1 MPRPVSKYPTDL
13 ELQILKVLWQQ
24 SPMLARDVQAALGE
38 GGRELAK
45 TSVITTL
52 NTMFGKKYLK
62 RKKQGNMYL
71 FSPQISE
78 DQVSN
83 RVLEDV
89 VDRVFDGSASAVLMK
104 LFDVKDLDADELRE
118 LRTLINR
125 KINESSPT
133 FGS

>member
-24 SPMLARDVQAALGE
+24 SPLLARDVQAALGE

-52 NTMFGKKYLK
+52 NTMVGKKYLK
-62 RKKQGNMYL
+62 RKLQGNMYL
-71 FSPQISE
+71 FSPRISE

-83 RVLEDV
+83 RMLVDV

-104 LFDVKDLDADELRE
+104 LFDVKEIDTDELRE

-125 KINESSPT
+125 KLNES
-133 FGS
+133 